1 MSMNKNMN
9 NPKLVRG
16 MYQGDYDVPV
26 DEDEIIYS
34 EDSKKSEDSEDLR
47 SYFKKD
53 EPIQDSYKNIP
64 ELKKVYDTL
73 DKKDQLIIDKSIDSR
88 QLNILRSLISPANLR
103 IFFKLPKKRQDELN
117 AMNVDDRVFEL
128 NRLRYNEEYEKG
140 LHGNVQK
147 TGLETMQQIKA
158 SEEMVKFQENKSKAK
173 EAPEEIFEK
182 DVEEIFQEEKETV
195 GEKKNLT
202 SQQQFEKLIDVYYK
216 SNPYVRSKNMN
227 PELEVR
233 FGTRDIKPLTK
244 NDYDNVIKKLKS
256 LGFKSIDENG
266 YYSLRMQS
274 EYIDKITGTFKSSNI
289 RTEIDGLNNI
299 QDYCRN
305 NDLKELIKNNFVK
318 FTKKNLVVDDKKERI
333 RPVNFDEFNFRVSYV
348 NEENIPST
356 SGLVYYM
363 INNWSNSK
371 KSYRFIN
378 RVTFTHSDYPIN
390 IDISIVKKSDVIN
403 GRPKTYYTTGESDVF
418 NKKQSFEIE
427 LEIDNY
433 KIGPGTQFNN
443 SKKVIDSLRKVI
455 KYILS
460 GLQNTNYPIS
470 YTEQKEIL
478 KSYMELVYGPENKET
493 RVGPNNFIGPN
504 SITLQTK
511 NIAPID
517 ENSNVINIRKD
528 FVVTDKADGERH
540 LLYINNA
547 GKIYLISTNMNVIFT
562 GAKTFNK
569 DYFDTLVDGE
579 LIYHDKLG
587 KFINLYAAF
596 DLYYLK
602 KKDVRALPFM
612 PLPENDKIYE
622 SRYYLMTLFMAHLK
636 PVSVMEMKD
645 NTKEDISDMKSMLSK
660 LKNIQQL
667 ISPIRIEMKKF
678 YPSNPD
684 KGNIFGACKD
694 VLTKMY
700 EYNTDGLILNH
711 AYYGVGSNAINIAGP
726 NTKITWE
733 YSFKWKPPQYNTV
746 DFLVTTVKSQSGDD
760 IVKTIFEEGINSKL
774 STQLSEYKIIQLRC
788 TFNEKRHG
796 FINPC
801 QDIIDDKLPEYKLY
815 EDRED
820 KESKPVQFYPTNP
833 YDPEAGICNIMLK
846 KDDNGINQM
855 FTEENE
861 VFTDNTIIE
870 FRYELNNE
878 KGWRWVPL
886 RVRYD
891 KTSRMLQG
899 AKDFGNAYHVAN
911 SNWQSI
917 HNPIT
922 EDMICTG
929 LNVPPVFVDEDIY
942 YNKPSGKLKTEAL
955 KNFHNLY
962 VKKNLIKSVSNK
974 GDILID
980 YACGKGGDLPKW
992 ISSHLSFVF
1001 GIDLSKDNLENK
1013 LDGACA
1019 RYLKARR
1026 ENKNMLYALFVNG
1039 NSGYNIKNGTAM
1051 LNDKAI
1057 QITKAVFGIGTKDPE
1072 KIGKGVARQY
1082 GIGQEGFN
1090 ISSCQFALHYF
1101 LESPD
1106 TLQGFMRNL
1115 AECTKLNGYF
1125 IGAAYDGKLVFNL
1138 LKKKQPGESIEILED
1153 NKKIWQIVKLYDSD
1167 TFEDNSSSIGY
1178 KIDVYQESINQLLP
1192 EYLVN
1197 FDYLNRVMENY
1208 GFKLI
1213 DREEAQNL
1221 GLPEGSGLFSEL
1233 FLNMLD
1239 EISKNKYKAN
1249 DYGDAPNMTASE
1261 KKISFLNRYFVFKK
1275 FRNVDTQK
1283 VELDLSDYDVDN
1295 VNLNAKETKKAVE
1308 VAKKEINRLKP
1319 KIRQLNKKLLLVPA
1333 TEAVDEEEPKPEV
1346 TKEKIKRKKV
1356 EKPKIK
1362 LIIEDE
1368 DET

>member
-1 MSMNKNMN
+1 MSINKLEVKN
-9 NPKLVRG
+9 LEIDF
-16 MYQGDYDVPV
+16 GDEGLNQLYKGLKQEEKD
-26 DEDEIIYS
+26 IINS
-34 EDSKKSEDSEDLR
+34 FKSLNEKKYALKYYTDLDLI
-47 SYFKKD
+47 SFYID
-53 EPIQDSYKNIP
+53 
-64 ELKKVYDTL
+64 ELKQNE
-73 DKKDQLIIDKSIDSR
+73 KDQVD
-88 QLNILRSLISPANLR
+88 
-103 IFFKLPKKRQDELN
+103 KLPIRDKYLIVKK
-117 AMNVDDRVFEL
+117 MFED
-128 NRLRYNEEYEKG
+128 YKKKKPEETKEQERIKKFIEQLGFKHGREK
-140 LHGNVQK
+140 
-147 TGLETMQQIKA
+147 LEMQITKESEQI
-158 SEEMVKFQENKSKAK
+158 VKSPEIFEK
-173 EAPEEIFEK
+173 ESVKIDAPQEIFEK
-182 DVEEIFQEEKETV
+182 DVEEIYEEEKNIE
-195 GEKKNLT
+195 EKKKTT
-202 SQQQFEKLIDVYYK
+202 SQNQLEQLINVYYK
-216 SNPYVRSKNMN
+216 SNPFVHTSNLS

-233 FGTRDIKPLTK
+233 FGTRDIKPLNK

-256 LGFKSIDENG
+256 LGFKSVDENG

-274 EYIDKITGTFKSSNI
+274 EYIDKITGTFRSSNI
-289 RTEIDGLNNI
+289 RTEIDGLYNI
-299 QDYCRN
+299 QSYCRN
-305 NDLKELIKNNFVK
+305 NDLKELIKLNAVK
-318 FTKKNLVVDDKKERI
+318 FTKKNMVFDEKKERI
-333 RPVNFDEFNFRVSYV
+333 RPVNFDDFNFRVSYV

-356 SGLVYYM
+356 NSSIYYM
-363 INNWSNSK
+363 INNWKNSK

-378 RVTFTHSDYPIN
+378 RVTFTHPDYPVN

-403 GRPKTYYTTGESDVF
+403 GRPKTYYTTDESDVF

-427 LEIDNY
+427 LEINNSEV
-433 KIGPGTQFNN
+433 GPGTKFNSTN
-443 SKKVIDSLRKVI
+443 LVLESLRKVI

-460 GLQNTNYPIS
+460 GLQGTNYPIS
-470 YTEQKEIL
+470 YIEQKDIL
-478 KSYMELVYGPENKET
+478 NSYMELVYGPENKDI
-493 RVGPNNFIGPN
+493 RVNAGNFIGPN
-504 SITLQTK
+504 SITLQVK
-511 NIAPID
+511 NIAPIE
-517 ENSNVINIRKD
+517 ENSNVTNIRKD
-528 FVVTDKADGERH
+528 FIVTDKADGERH
-540 LLYINNA
+540 LLYVNNI
-547 GKIYLISTNMNVIFT
+547 GKIYLINTNMSVIFT

-569 DYFDTLVDGE
+569 DSFNTLIDGE
-579 LIYHDKLG
+579 LIYHDKKG

-596 DLYYLK
+596 DLYYLN

-612 PLPENDKIYE
+612 PLPEDENIYN
-622 SRYYLMTLFMAHLK
+622 SRYYLMTQFISHLK
-636 PVSVMEMKD
+636 PVSIMEMKD
-645 NTKEDISDMKSMLSK
+645 NTKEDVSDLKSMFSK
-660 LKNIQQL
+660 LKNIQQF
-667 ISPIRIEMKKF
+667 ISPIRIENKKF
-678 YPSNPD
+678 YPENPD
-684 KGNIFGACKD
+684 KGNIFEACKN
-694 VLTKMY
+694 VLTKIY

-711 AYYGVGSNAINIAGP
+711 AYYGVGSDSINTVGP
-726 NTKITWE
+726 NSKITWE

-746 DFLVTTVKSQSGDD
+746 DFLVTTLKAQNGDD
-760 IVKTIFEEGINSKL
+760 VVKTIFEEGINSKL
-774 STQLSEYKIIQLRC
+774 STQLSEYKVIQLRC

-820 KESKPVQFYPTNP
+820 RESKPVQFYPTNP

-846 KDDNGINQM
+846 KDDNNTNQM

-861 VFTDNTIIE
+861 VFVDNTIVE

-878 KGWRWVPL
+878 KGWRWIPL

-917 HNPIT
+917 HNPVT

-929 LNVPPVFVDEDIY
+929 LNIPPVSVDEDIY
-942 YNKPSGKLKTEAL
+942 YNKPAGKLKTEAL

-962 VKKNLIKSVSNK
+962 VKKNLIKSVSKK

-980 YACGKGGDLPKW
+980 YACGKAGDLPKW

-1057 QITKAVFGIGTKDPE
+1057 QITKAIFGYGTKESE

-1082 GIGQEGFN
+1082 GIAQEGFN

-1101 LESPD
+1101 LENPEI
-1106 TLQGFMRNL
+1106 LQGFMRNL
-1115 AECTKLNGYF
+1115 AECTRLNGYF

-1138 LKKKQPGESIEILED
+1138 LKKKQPGEGIEIMED

-1167 TFEDNSSSIGY
+1167 VFEDNSSSIGY

-1213 DREEAQNL
+1213 DREEAQGL

-1233 FLNMLD
+1233 YLNMID

-1261 KKISFLNRYFVFKK
+1261 KKISFLNRYFVYKK

-1283 VELDLSDYDVDN
+1283 VELDLSEYDTDN
-1295 VNLNAKETKKAVE
+1295 LKINKKESQKAVE
-1308 VAKKEINRLKP
+1308 VAKKEMNKLKP
-1319 KIRQLNKKLLLVPA
+1319 KIKQLNKKLVLVPA
-1333 TEAVDEEEPKPEV
+1333 TEAVEEEEIKKEI
-1346 TKEKIKRKKV
+1346 TKEKPKKKRI
-1356 EKPKIK
+1356 EKPKAK
-1362 LIIEDE
+1362 LIIEDD
-1368 DET
+1368 DENN